1 MSIGKKTNPQSA
13 PAPVKLSRKE
23 QKELEAAL
31 KRAKRDDRVPRT
43 AQQSIPFQRMFPDGI
58 CRVTERYYTK
68 TIQFQ
73 DINYQLAQ
81 QEDKTAIFEEW
92 CSFLNF
98 FDSSIHFELSFMNM
112 STDADAF
119 EKSIRIPFQD
129 DGFDDVR
136 AEYGMMLRQQLQ
148 KGNNGL
154 TKTKYLTF
162 GIEADTMKQAKPRL
176 DHIEVDLMNNFH
188 RLGVSARLLNGKERL
203 QLMHSM
209 FHMGDQEKFHFD
221 WKDLPKS
228 GLSVKDYIAPTSF
241 AFPGSR
247 TFRMGKLYGAM
258 SYLQITASDISDQL
272 LKDFLDMDSSE
283 IVTMHIQS
291 VDQNKAIKQIKHT
304 ITELDRSKMP
314 QDYIDQFLRYGSNT
328 ENQRTQ
334 IVIEFSKQKPAE
346 QLIPFLKK
354 TYHGGYGM
362 SFDGTKV
369 SAWYSDEGMRIAY
382 GNTARYARNA
392 QVVTWEAMAGRIDVL
407 LEQGQF
413 ATNTELAENRNFET
427 KQLAKQLW
435 HMAHDMSK
443 PAADAGYMDIVHS
456 LPGGFPEGTERL
468 TSLLPEFYPFILEQV
483 AAFRNAYLSDRSLMR
498 FPMYNPQRMLHS
510 LEEYR
515 LPRREFTSTLTELPT
530 ERPFITEDEINEH
543 LTKGS
548 DFSGSRDRIYTFY
561 QASRTGKEKQDF
573 LKNEYGIGGGNNALS
588 GNFHSSVFTDGRGIR
603 LEKPNCTRI
612 EIPWTKVVKYY
623 GKTSPATTI
632 SFIRLVKRA

>member
-1 MSIGKKTNPQSA
+1 MSIGKKKKTNPQSA

-31 KRAKRDDRVPRT
+31 KRAKRDDGVPRT

-209 FHMGDQEKFHFD
+209 FHMPT
-221 WKDLPKS
+221 DL
-228 GLSVKDYIAPTSF
+228 
-241 AFPGSR
+241 
-247 TFRMGKLYGAM
+247 
-258 SYLQITASDISDQL
+258 
-272 LKDFLDMDSSE
+272 
-283 IVTMHIQS
+283 
-291 VDQNKAIKQIKHT
+291 
-304 ITELDRSKMP
+304 
-314 QDYIDQFLRYGSNT
+314 
-328 ENQRTQ
+328 
-334 IVIEFSKQKPAE
+334 AE
-346 QLIPFLKK
+346 DP
-354 TYHGGYGM
+354 
-362 SFDGTKV
+362 
-369 SAWYSDEGMRIAY
+369 
-382 GNTARYARNA
+382 
-392 QVVTWEAMAGRIDVL
+392 
-407 LEQGQF
+407 LEQY
-413 ATNTELAENRNFET
+413 
-427 KQLAKQLW
+427 
-435 HMAHDMSK
+435 H
-443 PAADAGYMDIVHS
+443 
-456 LPGGFPEGTERL
+456 
-468 TSLLPEFYPFILEQV
+468 
-483 AAFRNAYLSDRSLMR
+483 
-498 FPMYNPQRMLHS
+498 
-510 LEEYR
+510 
-515 LPRREFTSTLTELPT
+515 
-530 ERPFITEDEINEH
+530 
-543 LTKGS
+543 
-548 DFSGSRDRIYTFY
+548 
-561 QASRTGKEKQDF
+561 
-573 LKNEYGIGGGNNALS
+573 
-588 GNFHSSVFTDGRGIR
+588 
-603 LEKPNCTRI
+603 
-612 EIPWTKVVKYY
+612 
-623 GKTSPATTI
+623 
-632 SFIRLVKRA
+632 